1 MLNIAMSITPY
12 LPLVAKRASV
22 LHGSVLDANYPAKW
36 VSFGCKSTPF
46 LAAEA
51 IERYLELEA
60 WQIKEIKQAI
70 KEADADDFVSDAQ
83 FAKIVRKY
91 AG

>member
-1 MLNIAMSITPY
+1 MES
-12 LPLVAKRASV
+12 SV
-22 LHGSVLDANYPAKW
+22 LTLR
-36 VSFGCKSTPF
+36 VSNKTKTKLNKLAEATQRSKSY

-51 IERYLELEA
+51 IERYLEVEA

-70 KEADADDFVSDAQ
+70 KEADVGDFVSDDE
-83 FAKIVRKY
+83 FKEITKKY

>member
-1 MLNIAMSITPY
+1 MESAVLTLRVDTKIKSKLDKLSEAT
-12 LPLVAKRASV
+12 KRS
-22 LHGSVLDANYPAKW
+22 
-36 VSFGCKSTPF
+36 KSF

-51 IERYLELEA
+51 IERYLEVEA

-70 KEADADDFVSDAQ
+70 KEADAGDLVSDTE
-83 FAKIVRKY
+83 FAKIVKKY

>member
-1 MLNIAMSITPY
+1 MES
-12 LPLVAKRASV
+12 SV
-22 LHGSVLDANYPAKW
+22 LTLR
-36 VSFGCKSTPF
+36 VSNKTKTKLNKLAEATQRSKSY

-51 IERYLELEA
+51 IERYLEVEA

-70 KEADADDFVSDAQ
+70 KEANIGDFVSDDE
-83 FAKIVRKY
+83 FKEITKKY

>member
-1 MLNIAMSITPY
+1 MES
-12 LPLVAKRASV
+12 SV
-22 LHGSVLDANYPAKW
+22 LTLR
-36 VSFGCKSTPF
+36 VSNKTKTKLNKLAETTQRSKSY

-51 IERYLELEA
+51 IERYLEVEA

-70 KEADADDFVSDAQ
+70 KEADVGDFVSDDE
-83 FAKIVRKY
+83 FKEITKKY

>member
-1 MLNIAMSITPY
+1 MVSAV
-12 LPLVAKRASV
+12 LPLRVNTKTKTK
-22 LHGSVLDANYPAKW
+22 LDKLSAATKHPK
-36 VSFGCKSTPF
+36 PF

-51 IERYLELEA
+51 IERYLEVEA

-70 KEADADDFVSDAQ
+70 KEADADDFVSDTE

>member
-1 MLNIAMSITPY
+1 MMES
-12 LPLVAKRASV
+12 SV
-22 LHGSVLDANYPAKW
+22 LTLR
-36 VSFGCKSTPF
+36 VSNKTKTKLNKLAEATQRSKSY

-51 IERYLELEA
+51 IERYLEVEA

-70 KEADADDFVSDAQ
+70 KEADVGDFVSDDE
-83 FAKIVRKY
+83 FKEITKKY

>member
-1 MLNIAMSITPY
+1 MMES
-12 LPLVAKRASV
+12 SV
-22 LHGSVLDANYPAKW
+22 LTLR
-36 VSFGCKSTPF
+36 VSNKTKTKLNKLAETTQRSKSY

-51 IERYLELEA
+51 IERYLEVEA

-70 KEADADDFVSDAQ
+70 KEADVGDFVSDDE
-83 FAKIVRKY
+83 FKEITKKY